1 MKQTNFVAYY
11 RVSTASQGR
20 SGLGLEAQQDSV
32 SRFVASSRG
41 SVIASFTDI
50 ESGKRDNRP
59 QLALAI
65 ALAKSVGATLLVA
78 KLDRLSR
85 SVGFIF
91 QLRDCGTNFICAD
104 MPEFTTLTLAI
115 FAGMAMNERELI
127 SSRTKA
133 ALAAKKARGFTLGTP
148 ANLDN
153 DARSKGCAAL
163 RQAAR
168 EHPANRHATE
178 LASLYRAQG
187 MSLRQIAAKLGEG
200 GHRTRNGKDWG
211 SRGVLR
217 LLERTREIKAREVSA

>member
-1 MKQTNFVAYY
+1 MKAQSFVAYY
-11 RVSTASQGR
+11 RVSTAAQGR
-20 SGLGLEAQQDSV
+20 SGLGLEAQQDCV
-32 SRFVASSRG
+32 SRFVTSSRG
-41 SVIASFTDI
+41 SVVASFTDI
-50 ESGKRDNRP
+50 ESGKRDDRP

-65 ALAKSVGATLLVA
+65 ATAKASGATLLVA

-91 QLRDCGTNFICAD
+91 QLRDSGAHFICAD

-115 FAGMAMNERELI
+115 FAGLAMHERELI
-127 SSRTKA
+127 SGRTKA

-148 ANLDN
+148 RNLD
-153 DARSKGCAAL
+153 DAARAKGCDAL
-163 RQAAR
+163 RRGAR

-187 MSLRQIAAKLGEG
+187 MSLRAIAAKLGEG
-200 GHRTRNGKDWG
+200 GHRTRRGKDWG

-217 LLERTREIKAREVSA
+217 LLERAEVKAIGAAV